1 MKKSDSWQ
9 GYLFIAPWL
18 AGFLIFMLVPC
29 LYTLY
34 ISFTDWDMFSEP
46 RFIGVANYVRLFG
59 DELFLKSIWVTV
71 RFVFCSV
78 GISIFLSFTLAL
90 LLNINCRAMYVF
102 RTIFYIPSVV
112 SGIAVAIVWGWIF
125 SPDFGIVNYILS
137 LFGIAGPDWL
147 GDPAFAPW
155 AFIIIMCTT
164 FIGAPMIIFLSGL
177 QNVPSY
183 LYESAEIDGAGF
195 LQKLRFITLPEMKP
209 IIVFN
214 AITMI
219 IGAFRT
225 FVQAYTLAG
234 KDGNPG
240 HSLLFFV
247 MYLYNKAFGSMDMG
261 SACAMAWI
269 FFIIV
274 FVLTAVILKLSKN
287 EETEGI

>member
-1 MKKSDSWQ
+1 
-9 GYLFIAPWL
+9 
-18 AGFLIFMLVPC
+18 
-29 LYTLY
+29 
-34 ISFTDWDMFSEP
+34 
-46 RFIGVANYVRLFG
+46 
-59 DELFLKSIWVTV
+59 
-71 RFVFCSV
+71 
-78 GISIFLSFTLAL
+78 
-90 LLNINCRAMYVF
+90 
-102 RTIFYIPSVV
+102 
-112 SGIAVAIVWGWIF
+112 
-125 SPDFGIVNYILS
+125 
-137 LFGIAGPDWL
+137 
-147 GDPAFAPW
+147 
-155 AFIIIMCTT
+155 
-164 FIGAPMIIFLSGL
+164 MIIFLSGL

-274 FVLTAVILKLSKN
+274 FALTAVILKLSKN